1 MSHAVVEASGEGTAT
16 QDDLTHIHEKIRDLV
31 TASKGAASRMVS
43 LDALTEPLG
52 ATSGIKGAMSQ
63 ADAGR

>member
-31 TASKGAASRMVS
+31 AASKGAASQMVS
-43 LDALTEPLG
+43 LGALTEPLG
-52 ATSGIKGAMSQ
+52 ASSGIKSAMTE